1 MPNAIKWK
9 VDTTTKVTV
18 FAGTSTQSANDISN
32 MLTDAAAITAS
43 AIENTNGSQY
53 AMFELRVKPQA
64 APTAGYFN
72 IWLVRSLNGTDFEDA
87 TGHSSVAS
95 TVIPGRPADVVI
107 PVRAVSTQQ
116 VVVSPPFMIPP
127 QDYKVFVQ
135 NKLGTTTSNSTSSEN
150 ELFMLTFNDEVQ

>member
-18 FAGTSTQSANDISN
+18 FDGSTTSSANDIAN
-32 MLTDAAAITAS
+32 MLTGAAAITAS

-72 IWLVRSLNGTDFEDA
+72 IWLIRSLNGTDFEDA
-87 TGHSSVAS
+87 TGHSVATS
-95 TVIPGRPADVVI
+95 IVVPARPADVMI

-127 QDYKVFVQ
+127 QDYKVFIES
-135 NKLGTTTSNSTSSEN
+135 KLGTTTSNSTVNEN
-150 ELFMLTFNDEVQ
+150 QLFMLTFNDEVQ